1 MAALSNE
8 QTPGRLKAIAAVVQT
23 ILLVAAIAYI
33 VWILAGQWQ
42 SLRRHVWTLQAA
54 PVVLSL
60 PLAAGWFL
68 GRAWLWQ
75 RMLHCFGFR
84 LAYRR
89 TFRTFILAELSR
101 YLPGTVWHVFGR
113 SYYASRQGVPAA
125 VTLTAMVLEMA
136 LVALTAVAFFPL
148 RAVGASRLFQELAIW
163 SAAAALVVLVIAH
176 PRAIVP
182 VVNLA
187 LRRLGK
193 PIIHARLRY
202 GDISGMFGLCILM
215 WVSLCAG
222 FVLLASSIA
231 PTAARSAIP
240 VAASFPAA
248 WFVGLVAIASPGGL
262 GVREGVLAA
271 LLAGLLPG
279 GMGVVVAIASRLW
292 LTGIELLCA
301 VVAWRIHE

>member
-1 MAALSNE
+1 MTALPN
-8 QTPGRLKAIAAVVQT
+8 QQPHRRLKAIAGVIQA
-23 ILLVAAIAYI
+23 ILLAAAVTYI
-33 VWILAGQWQ
+33 VWTLAGQWQ
-42 SLRRHVWTLQAA
+42 SLRRHVWTLRAA
-54 PVVLSL
+54 PAILSL

-68 GRAWLWQ
+68 CRAWLWQ
-75 RMLHCFGFR
+75 LMLRCFGFP

-89 TFRTFILAELSR
+89 TFRTFVLAELSR

-113 SYYASRQGVPAA
+113 SYYSSRQGVPAA
-125 VTLTAMVLEMA
+125 ATLTAMVLEMA

-148 RAVGASRLFQELAIW
+148 RALGAGRLFENLAIW
-163 SAAAALVVLVIAH
+163 AAAAVFLVLVIAH
-176 PRAIVP
+176 PRAIIP
-182 VVNLA
+182 LVNLA

-193 PIIHARLRY
+193 PMIQARLRY
-202 GDISGMFGLCILM
+202 GDISGMFALCILM
-215 WVSLCAG
+215 WLSLCAG
-222 FVLLASSIA
+222 FVLLASGI
-231 PTAARSAIP
+231 TRAAAHSLIP

-248 WFVGLVAIASPGGL
+248 WFVGLIAIASPGGL

-301 VVAWRIHE
+301 VIAWRIHE